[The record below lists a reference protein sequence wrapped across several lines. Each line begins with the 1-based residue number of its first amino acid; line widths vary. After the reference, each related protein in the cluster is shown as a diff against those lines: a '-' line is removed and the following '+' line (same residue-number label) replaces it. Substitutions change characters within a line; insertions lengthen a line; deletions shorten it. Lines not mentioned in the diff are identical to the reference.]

1 MSNHTSFDANERSIV
16 GTVPSSSSGET
27 CAAMEAYY
35 DYVNVLARVS
45 AWRCFQI
52 KLDPAD
58 LAHEAMLR
66 VRDKWSQ
73 LRSTDPA
80 AIKSWLRSVVMSV
93 LQDLADKA
101 HAGKRDIAKEQ
112 SLEAALDESSA
123 RLEAFLPAH
132 TATPSKSVVRRERV
146 LALTKA
152 LGKLPRDQQMAIELH
167 HFSGRSLEETAQAM
181 NRSFASVAGLIRRGL
196 RTLRESLQ
204 ELD

>member
-1 MSNHTSFDANERSIV
+1 
-16 GTVPSSSSGET
+16 
-27 CAAMEAYY
+27 MEAYY

-45 AWRCFQI
+45 AWRCLQI
-52 KLDPAD
+52 KLDPTD

-73 LRSTDPA
+73 LRSSDQA

-123 RLEAFLPAH
+123 RLEAFLPAN
-132 TATPSKSVVRRERV
+132 TATPSKSAVRNERI
-146 LALTKA
+146 LALTRS
-152 LGKLPRDQQMAIELH
+152 LGKLPSDQQMAIELH
-167 HFSGRSLEETAQAM
+167 HFSGYSLEETARKM

-196 RTLRESLQ
+196 KSLRVSLT
-204 ELD
+204 ELE

>member
-1 MSNHTSFDANERSIV
+1 
-16 GTVPSSSSGET
+16 
-27 CAAMEAYY
+27 MEMYY
-35 DYVNVLARVS
+35 DYVNVLARVI

-112 SLEAALDESSA
+112 SLDAALDESSA

-132 TATPSKSVVRRERV
+132 IATPSKSVVRRERV

-152 LGKLPRDQQMAIELH
+152 LAKLPSDQRMAIELH
-167 HFSGRSLEETAQAM
+167 HFSGCSLEEAAQAM
-181 NRSFASVAGLIRRGL
+181 NRSFASVAGLIRRGM

-204 ELD
+204 ELE